1 VERQQEIERMEAD
14 IRAEADRLNKR
25 SQFIEEEK
33 KKLDD
38 MSTLYRRSGGM
49 MQPVRPNSF
58 EGWKVAFG

>member
-49 MQPVRPNSF
+49 MQPVRPNSL